1 MRQLR
6 ENSLQIIV
14 TAPQLRKHKLLAR
27 QVVHQDKVYAKLLRT
42 IPKHLSQVAGTQCID
57 RHWSSLKEFIGKT
70 FPRKLK
76 GTFGSK
82 LHPEI
87 DTLIKQWLYRNS
99 APGASPIEVYQNL
112 THVLPSL

>member
-1 MRQLR
+1 MRTKIFLLR
-6 ENSLQIIV
+6 RN
-14 TAPQLRKHKLLAR
+14 TAAHRTILPP
-27 QVVHQDKVYAKLLRT
+27 DSLRT

-57 RHWSSLKEFIGKT
+57 RHWRSLKEFIGKT

-87 DTLIKQWLYRNS
+87 DTLIKQWLYRIS